1 MSEPELL
8 TIGRFAHLSGLSVH
22 TLRHYHDVGLLIPAG
37 VAPDTGYR
45 RYQREQIGLAR
56 LIASLRWIDLPI
68 DRIRAITEPGA
79 APEAAAAILRDHHE
93 TLKRGQRLT
102 ADRLR
107 DTERLLERGIT
118 MPAQPARVR
127 PVQLKISVTD
137 ADKAADFYRAAFGM
151 RHEIVRR
158 TEEQEI
164 YSLVLGEYGRAD
176 FFLVALIP
184 TGTDDADRP
193 GGPSTF
199 GLLVDDLDA
208 THRQALASGGTE
220 FVAPHDPE
228 GMPRCSALGDPD
240 GNWVWL
246 YQG

>member
-1 MSEPELL
+1 MSAPEPL
-8 TIGRFAHLSGLSVH
+8 TIGRFAHLSGLTVH
-22 TLRHYHDVGLLIPAG
+22 TLRHYHDVGLLIPAD

-45 RYQREQIGLAR
+45 RYHREQIALAR

-68 DRIRAITEPGA
+68 DRIRALIAPGA
-79 APEAAAAILRDHHE
+79 DLEAVAAILRDHHA
-93 TLKRGQRLT
+93 TLERRRRLT

-107 DTERLLERGIT
+107 DTEHLLERGIT
-118 MPAQPARVR
+118 MPTPPPRVR
-127 PVQLKISVTD
+127 PAQLKLTVTD
-137 ADKAADFYRAAFGM
+137 AGKAADFYRDAFGM

-158 TEEQEI
+158 VEEQEI

-176 FFLVALIP
+176 SFLVTLIP
-184 TGTDDADRP
+184 TGCDDADRP
-193 GGPSTF
+193 GGTSTF

-208 THRQALASGGTE
+208 AHRQALDSGGAE

-228 GMPRCSALGDPD
+228 GMPRCSAVGDPD